1 MLNLPEIAIILIV
14 FLATLTIIFTLLY
27 LREYNLRKK
36 LSSEG
41 EKILE
46 EFKNKGL
53 NLLHDSI
60 KKSQAMLGNSELEG
74 VKVVAQA
81 EYSTGKFEDQY
92 QQKLQ
97 EIIQTS
103 QNAIT
108 SAELEFTKYMTD
120 LQKKAGELEALNE
133 KNTETKI
140 SQMFERLESRLSEFL
155 ISTEQQTTSS
165 IELEIKSARA
175 LLETYKQQQLSLI
188 DENILAMMEQTLS
201 IVLAKKLSLKDQLDL
216 VYEALERAKVEKFI
230 V

>member
-81 EYSTGKFEDQY
+81 QYSTGKFEDQY

-108 SAELEFTKYMTD
+108 SAQLEFTKYMTD